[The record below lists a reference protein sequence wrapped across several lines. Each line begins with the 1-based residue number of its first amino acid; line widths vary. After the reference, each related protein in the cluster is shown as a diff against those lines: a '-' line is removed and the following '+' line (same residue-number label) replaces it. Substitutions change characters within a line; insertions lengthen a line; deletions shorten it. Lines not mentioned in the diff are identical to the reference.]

1 MRISS
6 KADYAIR
13 AVVELA
19 TLEDSWPVKAETLA
33 AAQDIPGKFL
43 LNILFE
49 LKRAGIVASQ
59 RGNEGGFRLGRAAAE
74 ISLADIVR
82 AVEGPL
88 AQVGDVRPD
97 QLDYKGSAE
106 PLVEVWI
113 AVREHIRTIL
123 ESVSVADIAT
133 RNIPLAVRL
142 ITADPE
148 AWMPHTPGTVPGLR
162 PCGSQARRPAPVASS
177 RHRPGGTE
185 PDRPPG
191 ARPANPR
198 CVSSRIGAT
207 AARRDPRRDG
217 RRVRC

>member
-49 LKRAGIVASQ
+49 LKRAGVVASQ
-59 RGNEGGFRLGRAAAE
+59 RGNEGGFRLGRAADE

-113 AVREHIRTIL
+113 AVREHIRSIL

-133 RNIPLAVRL
+133 RNIPLTVRL

-148 AWMPHTPGTVPGLR
+148 AWMPHTPGTVPGAQALR
-162 PCGSQARRPAPVASS
+162 VAGSTTRTRGVVTSSTRR
-177 RHRPGGTE
+177 
-185 PDRPPG
+185 
-191 ARPANPR
+191 N
-198 CVSSRIGAT
+198 
-207 AARRDPRRDG
+207 
-217 RRVRC
+217 

>member
-1 MRISS
+1 MESSQKRQDRGVRISS

-49 LKRAGIVASQ
+49 LKSAGIVASQ
-59 RGNEGGFRLGRAAAE
+59 RGNEGGFRLGRAASE
-74 ISLADIVR
+74 ITLADVVR

-97 QLDYKGSAE
+97 QLEYKGSAE

-113 AVREHIRTIL
+113 AVREHIRSIL

-133 RNIPLAVRL
+133 RNIPLTVRL

-148 AWMPHTPGTVPGLR
+148 AWMPHTPGTVPGPQAVR
-162 PCGSQARRPAPVASS
+162 VAGSTMRTRGVVTSSTRRA
-177 RHRPGGTE
+177 
-185 PDRPPG
+185 
-191 ARPANPR
+191 
-198 CVSSRIGAT
+198 
-207 AARRDPRRDG
+207 
-217 RRVRC
+217 

>member
-1 MRISS
+1 M
-6 KADYAIR
+6 
-13 AVVELA
+13 
-19 TLEDSWPVKAETLA
+19 KAETLA

-74 ISLADIVR
+74 ISLADIVH

-148 AWMPHTPGTVPGLR
+148 PGSPTPPERSPDSR

-177 RHRPGGTE
+177 RHRPGRTRRTDHQV
-185 PDRPPG
+185 PDRRIPVMSSGIGG
-191 ARPANPR
+191 A
-198 CVSSRIGAT
+198 
-207 AARRDPRRDG
+207 AARRDPRATVDESVADVLRRLRATGG
-217 RRVRC
+217 RATTPGG